1 MELVQPG
8 IGLII
13 WMTVAFSLLLWILA
27 KFAWKPIMK
36 GLKEREQTIEEAL
49 NTANKAREEMKE
61 LKFTNEQL
69 LKEAKEERDL
79 ILRDAR
85 KVKESI
91 VEGARIKANEEA
103 NRILENAKE
112 AIKNEKLAAIHDMKN
127 QLAVLS
133 IEIAEKLI
141 KQELSGKDKHK
152 ELIQRLIDQI
162 KVN

>member
-13 WMTVAFSLLLWILA
+13 WMTIAFSLLLWILA

-49 NTANKAREEMKE
+49 NTANKTREEMKE

-91 VEGARIKANEEA
+91 IESARVKANEEG
-103 NRILENAKE
+103 NRIIENARE
-112 AIKNEKLAAIHDMKN
+112 AIENEKLAAIHDMKN
-127 QLAVLS
+127 QLALLS
-133 IEIAEKLI
+133 IEIAEKII
-141 KQELSGKDKHK
+141 KQELSGKDKQK
-152 ELIQRLIDQI
+152 DFIQRLIDE
-162 KVN
+162 VNVN